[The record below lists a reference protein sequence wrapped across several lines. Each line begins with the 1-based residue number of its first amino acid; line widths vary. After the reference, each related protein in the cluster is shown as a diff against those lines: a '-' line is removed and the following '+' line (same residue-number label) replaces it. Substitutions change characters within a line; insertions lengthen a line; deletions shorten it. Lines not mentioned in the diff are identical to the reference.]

1 MLIALFTFHAGHDMN
16 KHRFQTFLLTRLVQR
31 NDYPSNKALLD
42 AIVAACEIPETA
54 WRDRNDAFNELQEK
68 APLRESN
75 NLVIGH
81 SDIPGHLERE
91 WCEYQTFSNMTRLVT
106 NDQELEAITRTKF
119 WLTDEQM
126 GYGRF
131 VRPLDPELAPPDDD
145 DTESDSAPRM

>member
-1 MLIALFTFHAGHDMN
+1 MN
-16 KHRFQTFLLTRLVQR
+16 KHRFQTFLLTRLIQR

-42 AIVAACEIPETA
+42 AIVAACEIPDSE
-54 WRDRNDAFNELQEK
+54 WRAKKDAFNDLQEK

-91 WCEYQTFSNMTRLVT
+91 WCEFASFSNITRRIT
-106 NDQELEAITRTKF
+106 NEQQLEAITRAKF

-126 GYGRF
+126 GYGRYG
-131 VRPLDPELAPPDDD
+131 RPLESAPVQDDDD
-145 DTESDSAPRM
+145 DTDTDMAPRM